1 MKTKISMA
9 LAAILLL
16 CLIGWTHFAKAQRSS
31 PVKQTW
37 EYIVDMIPEKTL
49 SSADDPR
56 QKAAIQSLLSQRGAD
71 GWELAGVGGYYYYF
85 KRPK

>member
-9 LAAILLL
+9 LAATLLL
-16 CLIGWTHFAKAQRSS
+16 CVIGWTHFAKAQRSS
-31 PVKQTW
+31 PMKQIW
-37 EYIVDMIPEKTL
+37 EYRVDMAPGKTV
-49 SSADDPR
+49 SAAQDFT
-56 QKAAIQSLLSQRGAD
+56 QQAAIQDLLSQRGAD